1 MSSDRLRFDNRV
13 AIVTGSGR
21 GLGREQAL
29 VLGRLGAAVVMNSTT
44 QATADKTVQEII
56 NAGGKAVSH
65 VGSVVNRD
73 VADALVDKAITTFGH
88 VDIVINN
95 AGFAKRMLFESTTDD
110 FFTEMMDVHVR
121 GSFNVTQAA
130 WPHMKKQN
138 YGRII
143 MITSHWIFGKEEQ
156 SIYAAA
162 KFALIGLTKTL
173 CIEGKEYN
181 ISVNAVA
188 TAGFTD
194 QVVANSEANQGQEL
208 MKQFVPAAQA
218 SSAIVWLVLEDCK
231 VTGETVGATGKIVTR
246 IFVAETHG
254 FQGVAGEEWLHK
266 GIRSNNV
273 LFFGKTTAAA
283 SKDTE
288 CYLSKL
294 YLVGFELSRKNNP
307 NAMTEDVTNDLEW
320 NLYRHLDVQGM
331 PIDAEPVKLEGSS
344 DENGDPKPLRPLFSG
359 IRDIYAVGI
368 ILLEIGLMKSALQ
381 MYEKE
386 IQDPNYEHSAIGFK
400 ERILET
406 QVTRSGQLAG
416 KEYSQAVKKC
426 IMGAFDAGSY
436 GNLSEAFSTQ
446 VVREVAEPSSASDRR
461 L

>member
-21 GLGREQAL
+21 GLGREHAL
-29 VLGRLGAAVVMNSTT
+29 LLGRLGAAVVVNSTT

-73 VADALVDKAITTFGH
+73 VADALVEKAITTFGR

-95 AGFAKRMLFESTTDD
+95 AGFAKQTLFESTTDV

-130 WPHMKKQN
+130 WPHMKKEK

-194 QVVANSEANQGQEL
+194 QIVANTEANQGQEL

-218 SSAIVWLVLEDCK
+218 SPAIVWLVHEDCK
-231 VTGETVGATGKIVTR
+231 VTGETVGAMGKIVSR

-254 FQGVAGEEWLHK
+254 FQGAAGEEWTPETV
-266 GIRSNNV
+266 RDNW
-273 LFFGKTTAAA
+273 
-283 SKDTE
+283 SKVD
-288 CYLSKL
+288 
-294 YLVGFELSRKNNP
+294 
-307 NAMTEDVTNDLEW
+307 D
-320 NLYRHLDVQGM
+320 
-331 PIDAEPVKLEGSS
+331 
-344 DENGDPKPLRPLFSG
+344 
-359 IRDIYAVGI
+359 
-368 ILLEIGLMKSALQ
+368 
-381 MYEKE
+381 
-386 IQDPNYEHSAIGFK
+386 
-400 ERILET
+400 
-406 QVTRSGQLAG
+406 G
-416 KEYSQAVKKC
+416 KEFGIWKSTDE
-426 IMGAFDAGSY
+426 MGAAVF
-436 GNLSEAFSTQ
+436 
-446 VVREVAEPSSASDRR
+446 PR
-461 L
+461 LMGA